1 MASKLREECNQSRL
15 QNLTRGWFHLILIRM
30 WVCKRL
36 FPQVD
41 PGQPPVRPISTDRT
55 PLDPL
60 PLGGLPHQCVQTL
73 ETRTR
78 TGEVSV
84 QKVQSRTFP
93 RNPLLQVSRT
103 GQTLEANLQVSLL
116 RLIFTNNIV
125 VHLKCEMYMYC
136 FNQVTL
142 KFPVQLTLKL
152 IRMKL
157 SKQYYQYFI
166 TMSIRNWCIKSIHKQ
181 QQIKNNKALK
191 N

>member
-1 MASKLREECNQSRL
+1 MAFKLREECNQSRL
-15 QNLTRGWFHLILIRM
+15 QNLTRGWFLLILIRM

-41 PGQPPVRPISTDRT
+41 LGQPPVRPISTDRT

-84 QKVQSRTFP
+84 QKIQSRTFP
-93 RNPLLQVSRT
+93 RNPLLQASRT
-103 GQTLEANLQVSLL
+103 GQTLEANLQVSLFKIDL
-116 RLIFTNNIV
+116 
-125 VHLKCEMYMYC
+125 HQQYCCSSEMYMYC

-166 TMSIRNWCIKSIHKQ
+166 TMFIRNWCIKSIYKQ

>member
-1 MASKLREECNQSRL
+1 MQFLFYRVFFKINTWNIFWPSQEECHCTKINGWNFRKDLWPNKGKKTKMASKCREECNQSRL
-15 QNLTRGWFHLILIRM
+15 QNLTRGWFLLILIRM

-41 PGQPPVRPISTDRT
+41 LGQPPVRPISTDRT

-60 PLGGLPHQCVQTL
+60 PLGGLPHQCGRTL

-93 RNPLLQVSRT
+93 RSPLLQASRT
-103 GQTLEANLQVSLL
+103 GQTLEANPQVSLL

-125 VHLKCEMYMYC
+125 VHLKCIC
-136 FNQVTL
+136 IV
-142 KFPVQLTLKL
+142 L
-152 IRMKL
+152 IK
-157 SKQYYQYFI
+157 
-166 TMSIRNWCIKSIHKQ
+166 
-181 QQIKNNKALK
+181 
-191 N
+191 